1 MTEYRRPLNTRLSRR
16 SPGGRVGTRSVQGQP
31 SSAALPCTCTL
42 AIFSP
47 IPQRLLL
54 LQPHGQAQP
63 SPPSGRPNVSR
74 LLWGRAHLGFAHES
88 WVTKSQTFSEV
99 ARLRKRHVMTRSH
112 DSILGDAALGI
123 RLCIRQ
129 L

>member
-1 MTEYRRPLNTRLSRR
+1 MTEYRRPLSTRLSRR
-16 SPGGRVGTRSVQGQP
+16 LPGDRVGARSVQRQL
-31 SSAALPCTCTL
+31 SSAALPCTCAL

-47 IPQRLLL
+47 IPQRPLL
-54 LQPHGQAQP
+54 LQPHEQAQP
-63 SPPSGRPNVSR
+63 LPPSGRPNVSR
-74 LLWGRAHLGFAHES
+74 LVWGRVHLGFANES

-99 ARLRKRHVMTRSH
+99 ARLRKRHVITGSH
-112 DSILGDAALGI
+112 DSILGDTALGI